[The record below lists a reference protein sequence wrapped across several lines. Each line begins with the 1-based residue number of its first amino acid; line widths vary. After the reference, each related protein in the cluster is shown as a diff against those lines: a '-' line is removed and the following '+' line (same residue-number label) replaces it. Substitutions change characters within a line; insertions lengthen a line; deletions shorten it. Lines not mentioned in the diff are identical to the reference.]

1 MLMTKFTYKV
11 EIKEDGAHITVTRLS
26 DGAEKHFY
34 VAAHKEPTRLEYF
47 MDSITDEL
55 AEGYW
60 PKERKIKEKKNGS

>member
-11 EIKEDGAHITVTRLS
+11 EIKEDGGHITVIRLS
-26 DGAEKHFY
+26 DGAEKYFF
-34 VAAHKEPTRLEYF
+34 VAVHKEPTRLENF
-47 MDSITDEL
+47 MNSITDEL